1 MLGSVRGEMGGNEGN
16 VSRNERMWNV
26 TRAQNL
32 RSRKKDR
39 TARTEIA
46 SS

>member
-16 VSRNERMWNV
+16 VSRNERM
-26 TRAQNL
+26 TRAEPHDPET
-32 RSRKKDR
+32 KDR